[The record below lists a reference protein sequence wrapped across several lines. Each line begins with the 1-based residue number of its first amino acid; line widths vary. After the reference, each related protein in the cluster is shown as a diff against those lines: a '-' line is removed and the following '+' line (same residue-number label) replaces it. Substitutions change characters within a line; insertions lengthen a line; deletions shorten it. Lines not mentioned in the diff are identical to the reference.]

1 MVQTIKESAT
11 RVLKEQGLEYFTTN
25 RVAELAGVSIGSLYQ
40 YFGSKEVL
48 IAEIKREH
56 FSQLRA
62 LFADAYQQNRS
73 AGLHIVTSKL
83 IEASIQGHLI
93 DPELHRVLS
102 GDLSAFGIKEDDA
115 SDQSIRQMIRTLL
128 RDHSDEIRPDLDID
142 AAARIIYRMVEDSV
156 HSAVVSRHPSTDFQ
170 ALHQELSQAVGAYL
184 GTQQAR

>member
-11 RVLKEQGLEYFTTN
+11 RILKEQGLEYFTTN

-62 LFADAYQQNRS
+62 LFADAYQQHQS
-73 AGLHIVTSKL
+73 ARLAFVTSKL

-102 GDLSAFGIKEDDA
+102 GDLSAFGLKEDDE
-115 SDQSIRQMIRTLL
+115 SDQSIRQMITRLL
-128 RDHSDEIRPDLDID
+128 SEHSDEIRPDLNIN

-156 HSAVVSRHPSTDFQ
+156 HDAVVSQRGATNFE